1 MDQDIGNVARRARTD
16 RFGIE
21 VHHLRPAVVVLRL
34 DGDLDAAAA
43 RELGRA
49 LDAAAAHVDAGNGPV
64 RIAIDME
71 RVHLLAPEVVD
82 VLVRAEQRVAARG
95 GAVRVHAVSP
105 EVLLMLH
112 EG

>member
-1 MDQDIGNVARRARTD
+1 VDQDIGNAARRRRAD

-34 DGDLDAAAA
+34 DGDLDATAAP
-43 RELGRA
+43 ELRRA
-49 LDAAAAHVDAGNGPV
+49 LDAAAADGDAATGPV

-71 RVHLLAPEVVD
+71 RVRRLPPEVID

-95 GAVRVHAVSP
+95 GAVQMYAMSP
-105 EVLLMLH
+105 AVLLMLH
-112 EG
+112 GD